1 MVCRSGPEI
10 DIKETLGLYELSLVH
25 RSMFAADGS
34 MLKRSAKSAL
44 MAIFEKLSCRSSNQR
59 NGDSTTTDVT
69 GLGFKV
75 NIINVMAELPGQTR
89 LGEELCPNSG
99 SFHQRN
105 RTNERKV
112 GRGSRDFR

>member
-1 MVCRSGPEI
+1 
-10 DIKETLGLYELSLVH
+10 
-25 RSMFAADGS
+25 

-44 MAIFEKLSCRSSNQR
+44 MRAILEKLPCRSSDQR

-89 LGEELCPNSG
+89 LGEELSPNSG
-99 SFHQRN
+99 SFRQRN
-105 RTNERKV
+105 RTNVRKL
-112 GRGSRDFR
+112 GRGSLDFR